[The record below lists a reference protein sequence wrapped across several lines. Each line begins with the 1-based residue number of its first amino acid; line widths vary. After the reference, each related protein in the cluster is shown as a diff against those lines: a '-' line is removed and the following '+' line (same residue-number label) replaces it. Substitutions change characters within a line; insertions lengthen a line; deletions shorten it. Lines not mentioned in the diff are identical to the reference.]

1 MWNRLST
8 ERALTIVAGYYPL
21 LIALY
26 RHLGLRLVPTFFTF
40 SFSRLPGSTYFI
52 YSGASGLS
60 VPSLPSSSF
69 LSPIAFIRSILHF
82 VGTAI
87 CFLIWMGL
95 AFLSWWDILPRPLAR
110 DNSLREFTDHVAAFL
125 ASPLPLVRTPLGG
138 VWSRF
143 IEEVIIPL
151 FGAVGTM
158 TSDDIW
164 ETPVGCLL
172 EYVHT
177 TIGTAHYTLSPGT
190 GATEV
195 ANRLAEEVRAQGPGH
210 LRLGEVI
217 TGLEYRDGKVVVQ
230 CSGSEEV
237 IVDRVVVATQASS
250 ARVLLGMLEQSL
262 REQGESTEESTER
275 KRIKKMLRGLD
286 DVEYR
291 VSRFRAD
298 GHEA

>member
-1 MWNRLST
+1 VDQTECGNLRL
-8 ERALTIVAGYYPL
+8 VAGYYPL

-40 SFSRLPGSTYFI
+40 SFSLLPGSTYFI
-52 YSGASGLS
+52 YSGASGVS

-69 LSPIAFIRSILHF
+69 LSPIAFLRSILHF
-82 VGTAI
+82 VCTAI
-87 CFLIWMGL
+87 CFLIWMVL
-95 AFLSWWDILPRPLAR
+95 AFLSWWDILPRPLAC

-125 ASPLPLVRTPLGG
+125 ASPVPLIRTPLAG

-158 TSDDIW
+158 TSSDIW

-172 EYVHT
+172 DYVHT
-177 TIGTAHYTLSPGT
+177 TVGTAHYTLSPGT
-190 GATEV
+190 GAAEV
-195 ANRLAEEVRAQGPGH
+195 ADRLADEVRAQGPGY

-217 TGLEYRDGKVVVQ
+217 TGLEHRDGKVAVH
-230 CSGSEEV
+230 CSGREEV
-237 IVDRVVVATQASS
+237 IVDKVVIATQASS
-250 ARVLLGMLEQSL
+250 GRVLLGMLEQSL
-262 REQGESTEESTER
+262 REQGDSTER

-291 VSRFRAD
+291 VSRFPSDTRQ
-298 GHEA
+298 GFC

>member
-1 MWNRLST
+1 
-8 ERALTIVAGYYPL
+8 
-21 LIALY
+21 
-26 RHLGLRLVPTFFTF
+26 
-40 SFSRLPGSTYFI
+40 
-52 YSGASGLS
+52 
-60 VPSLPSSSF
+60 
-69 LSPIAFIRSILHF
+69 
-82 VGTAI
+82 
-87 CFLIWMGL
+87 MGL

-110 DNSLREFTDHVAAFL
+110 DNSLRELTDHVAAFL

-195 ANRLAEEVRAQGPGH
+195 AHRLADEVRAEGFGH

-217 TGLEYRDGKVVVQ
+217 TGLEYRDGKVAVQ

-262 REQGESTEESTER
+262 REQGESTER

-291 VSRFRAD
+291 VSRVRVRPRRD
-298 GHEA
+298 TC